1 MFHSII
7 LLTGKLRFQ
16 AKHRARLLLGR
27 QEHELVSGEFCF
39 YSLFICRCQFW
50 NNFFAVAYYDN
61 WPGDKRIRARSVF
74 VKIFLMESFFGGI
87 RTRQREGFL
96 VN

>member
-1 MFHSII
+1 
-7 LLTGKLRFQ
+7 
-16 AKHRARLLLGR
+16 
-27 QEHELVSGEFCF
+27 
-39 YSLFICRCQFW
+39 
-50 NNFFAVAYYDN
+50 VAYYDN